1 MENRDTSDVLSE
13 RFLTTVRAGYE
24 GKLALIFM
32 SVQALQGADHLA
44 ALGRVHA
51 TYLQTGQVV
60 THIPISDDKRSSGY
74 IHFENV
80 FKNLTYDGMET
91 HLYSGFR
98 LPASRGCLSSGQ
110 EW

>member
-1 MENRDTSDVLSE
+1 MLSE

-32 SVQALQGADHLA
+32 SVKALQGADHFA
-44 ALGRVHA
+44 ALGCVHT

-60 THIPISDDKRSSGY
+60 THIPIRDDKRSGGLEFRMSC
-74 IHFENV
+74 HSENM
-80 FKNLTYDGMET
+80 FKSPIYADMET